1 MIPGLTVAFL
11 FFSKPF
17 SSRRVQSPMY
27 YVDLQNT
34 EHYSLR
40 VVKKQLLGPE
50 KADVVADECAA

>member
-1 MIPGLTVAFL
+1 
-11 FFSKPF
+11 
-17 SSRRVQSPMY
+17 MY